1 MLVVRAASMR
11 GYVDGYVL
19 AVPKKK
25 LQAYKRLAQKTG
37 KIWRKHGALD
47 YVEAVGNDLSPK
59 FASIKF
65 PRTVKAKPSETVV
78 FAYIVFKNR
87 KHRDLVNA
95 RVWKDPFMQDP
106 KNQPSQMP
114 FDAKRVAYGGFRIL
128 VEA

>member
-1 MLVVRAASMR
+1 MR

-37 KIWRKHGALD
+37 KLWRKHGALD
-47 YVEAVGNDLSPK
+47 YIEAVGNDLSPK

-65 PRTVKAKPSETVV
+65 PQTVKAKPSETII
-78 FAYIVFKNR
+78 FSYIVFKNR

-106 KNQPSQMP
+106 ENQPSQMP
-114 FDAKRVAYGGFRIL
+114 FDTKRLAYGGFRIL